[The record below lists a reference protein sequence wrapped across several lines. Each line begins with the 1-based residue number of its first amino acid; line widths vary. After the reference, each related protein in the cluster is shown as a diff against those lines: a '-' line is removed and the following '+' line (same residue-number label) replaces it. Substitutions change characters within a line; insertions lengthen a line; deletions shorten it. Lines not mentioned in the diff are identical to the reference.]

1 MADPGPKTERSK
13 PAHDAT
19 ERRAEWISSLVE
31 EHHGMLY
38 RYAYRLSGSAA
49 DAEDLT
55 QQAFMIAQQKIA
67 QLRDADSARSWLFT
81 VLRNCFLKS
90 VRRTRPASAGDLQLD
105 VDEIPDRLATS
116 EEIDSE
122 ELQAALGQLPDDFR
136 LVLVM
141 FYFEECSYREIS
153 EKLSLPIGTVMSR
166 LSRAKQ
172 HLRKQL
178 SPSSEPQQTP

>member
-1 MADPGPKTERSK
+1 
-13 PAHDAT
+13 
-19 ERRAEWISSLVE
+19 
-31 EHHGMLY
+31 MLY